1 MNNKF
6 LLILGICFGLL
17 FVLLGIILPEG
28 KIEDKDVVVSINGHP
43 LYQSDWD
50 LALQALAM
58 NKRNEIT
65 EEERLLVLE
74 RLIDEQLLLQRGLE
88 IDLPQTEGMVR
99 KSIVNAMIDKIVVE
113 GEISE
118 ATDKDLKSF
127 YEDNKI
133 FFAGH
138 SEVHIKR
145 IFLEYRSQEED
156 ENRLDDIRKL
166 LIDGEDFDFVSSEYG
181 YYMLPEIPNMLLP
194 IKKLKDYIEPNL
206 VPMILNMQP
215 GQITSEI
222 ETANGFI
229 FIYML
234 SSIRDEEKPFE
245 EVREQVK
252 DEYLRRNDEI
262 SIQKYMEWLRGK
274 SEVIYAK

>member
-1 MNNKF
+1 MQNKF

-28 KIEDKDVVVSINGHP
+28 KIEDKNIIVSINGHP

-58 NKRNEIT
+58 NKRNEIA
-65 EEERLLVLE
+65 EEERLIVLE

-99 KSIVNAMIDKIVVE
+99 KSIVNAMIDKIVIE

-138 SEVHIKR
+138 SEVHIKI

-156 ENRLDDIRKL
+156 EKRLDDIRKL

-181 YYMLPEIPNMLLP
+181 DYMLPEIPNMLLP

-222 ETANGFI
+222 ETTNGFI